1 MPLVSGRINY
11 RNPSLLRM
19 DNQEAGWGGMNRI
32 DLAEDWDRWWV
43 HVNVVMNLQVHKMQ
57 GIS

>member
-19 DNQEAGWGGMNRI
+19 DNQEVGWGGMNRI

>member
-11 RNPSLLRM
+11 RYPPLLRM
-19 DNQEAGWGGMNRI
+19 DCQEVGWGGMNRI
-32 DLAEDWDRWWV
+32 DLAEGWDRWWV
-43 HVNVVMNLQVHKMQ
+43 HVNVVTNLQVHKMQ

>member
-11 RNPSLLRM
+11 RNPPLLRM
-19 DNQEAGWGGMNRI
+19 DHQEVGWGGMNRI

-43 HVNVVMNLQVHKMQ
+43 HVNVVMNLRMHKMQ